1 MEFLCD
7 NKNKIETLMKYKDD
21 MERDKAIL
29 GEQMVE
35 KIQTIMVLE
44 SRNKRLEASLEDGKE
59 KIRRLED

>member
-1 MEFLCD
+1 MEFLSD
-7 NKNKIETLMKYKDD
+7 NQNKIDTLMKYKDD

-44 SRNKRLEASLEDGKE
+44 SRNKRLEASVEEGKE